1 MPRSR
6 RRFLAAVPLVLLA
19 VVTAGC
25 ANAERPRA
33 EPQAYCPLPEEQGP
47 TPSPCIPFDWNQR
60 VAENHAYRDRISIT
74 AEQKGAAAP
83 RAKALTAVLGG
94 PADDGLGAA
103 VAEALGV
110 RPEQVELRRQGYGVP
125 AHGVLVGGGEGR
137 VCVNGEVDGA
147 GHVEVEIVGR
157 TLEGTC
163 LPGEGGH

>member
-1 MPRSR
+1 MRGR
-6 RRFLAAVPLVLLA
+6 
-19 VVTAGC
+19 
-25 ANAERPRA
+25 
-33 EPQAYCPLPEEQGP
+33 
-47 TPSPCIPFDWNQR
+47 
-60 VAENHAYRDRISIT
+60 
-74 AEQKGAAAP
+74 
-83 RAKALTAVLGG
+83 

-125 AHGVLVGGGEGR
+125 AHGVLVGGGKGR

>member
-1 MPRSR
+1 MRERRPSARRAADVLSPPRGAGTGS
-6 RRFLAAVPLVLLA
+6 FPC
-19 VVTAGC
+19 VT
-25 ANAERPRA
+25 
-33 EPQAYCPLPEEQGP
+33 
-47 TPSPCIPFDWNQR
+47 FDWNRR

-74 AEQKGAAAP
+74 AEQREAAAP
-83 RAKALTAVLGG
+83 RAKALTAVLGE
-94 PADDGLGAA
+94 PADDGLDAA

-110 RPEQVELRRQGYGVP
+110 RPERIELRRQGYGVP